1 MRVSLEE
8 QTLWE
13 PKLTPFRG
21 CDALRSS
28 ASHPCKFTGMYLYVE
43 CVNF

>member
-21 CDALRSS
+21 CDALRSQHHTHVS
-28 ASHPCKFTGMYLYVE
+28 LQACKFMLSV
-43 CVNF
+43 